1 MKALERIELL
11 DAVGSELQSRF
22 TFDDIDRCAR
32 AWRVYQ
38 KLPGN
43 WSSKRV
49 YAKALLEP
57 ISEGKLLQ
65 IAEELGLVNASPAS
79 IEVAPIV
86 PTFWAAG
93 HFRLFLSHLASFKV
107 KTAALRD
114 ALRPFGISAFV
125 AHEDIEPTREWQV
138 EIEAGLQ
145 TADALVA
152 ILMPGFKES
161 SWCDQEVGFAVARN
175 IVVIPLIKGLDP
187 YGFISKVQGMPAEGK
202 KVVEIAELIYGIL
215 LRSPK
220 TREKMVAAL
229 INTLPQA
236 RTPAEALKRIKL
248 LEDVKDLPRPLL
260 EQLSV
265 TARGAAIFAKEPQKA
280 ALAKLLRRY
289 GIGVAESE
297 HFVDDDLPF

>member
-1 MKALERIELL
+1 
-11 DAVGSELQSRF
+11 
-22 TFDDIDRCAR
+22 
-32 AWRVYQ
+32 
-38 KLPGN
+38 
-43 WSSKRV
+43 
-49 YAKALLEP
+49 
-57 ISEGKLLQ
+57 
-65 IAEELGLVNASPAS
+65 
-79 IEVAPIV
+79 
-86 PTFWAAG
+86 
-93 HFRLFLSHLASFKV
+93 
-107 KTAALRD
+107 
-114 ALRPFGISAFV
+114 
-125 AHEDIEPTREWQV
+125 
-138 EIEAGLQ
+138 
-145 TADALVA
+145 
-152 ILMPGFKES
+152 MPGFKES